1 MIDKLFPYT
10 GLLGALALIAAA
22 GSLYVLVQV
31 MRKASRPRIY
41 LLALGLAMLS
51 SLFYGW
57 STEYWFSVVK
67 LDRTEEMQ
75 KALADQKKAEAEALA
90 QERAEAAERGEEV
103 GTDAVAPPKKTGAL
117 AAGMTFAEDS
127 PDDLKQGGYSDATPT
142 WREGGK
148 KVRTLPSATNNL
160 AGARGTN
167 HLAGARGTNHLAGAR
182 GTNHLA
188 GVGGTNHLGGAGDDS
203 ASLDADE
210 EAEKEKAEQLAKEGA
225 AENNAIY
232 LKGPQ
237 LRVVNQIHRL
247 SGMAINL
254 LLIAVLM
261 TILWNYVVTFN
272 APWNTW
278 WPLPLSGEAIDAFS
292 PKRPTQ
298 ALRPG
303 DKPYAP
309 PEVFLGRAL
318 RKGENVIYFGQ
329 RPIWESMPAVPRLS
343 LFIPWFGDHADTVWP
358 KTQAYLLLRWQALV
372 RMLARGARFAL
383 NHWNRIAPSWHRR
396 VQATTRFLER
406 MDDRVQTILGDG
418 SRFFAQLTATLKR
431 RSLAPGMETAGAAA
445 RQSLPQRL
453 ACAGRS
459 LWQGTAALALT
470 LALALARLGLRLWQD
485 RGAWVQRLERLAQWM
500 DDREAHLFRV
510 LPHVLERLGQWAR
523 MLLRVLGVVGRWL
536 GNGAITWPPQLV
548 RYVRLLRRGERQITF
563 VEIPLWRVP
572 IIRYGGSK
580 LPTGSE
586 FAFDAAWFGRYVPI
600 MSGDAPCR
608 EMLKDMADIMSE
620 RRQSGA
626 VAKRTLLIVWDRDE
640 VIDDALQTHLAQLA
654 EEGNLSILTWQ
665 RGP

>member
-10 GLLGALALIAAA
+10 GLLGALALIAWA

-57 STEYWFSVVK
+57 STKYWFSVVR
-67 LDRTEEMQ
+67 LDRTEEIA
-75 KALADQKKAEAEALA
+75 KAQADQKKADADERAR
-90 QERAEAAERGEEV
+90 ERAEAAERGEEV
-103 GTDAVAPPKKTGAL
+103 GTDEGAPLPKSDAL
-117 AAGMTFAEDS
+117 ATGLTFVQDS

-142 WREGGK
+142 WRETGK
-148 KVRTLPSATNNL
+148 KVRTRPSATNHP

-167 HLAGARGTNHLAGAR
+167 QVAKVRGTNQVDGAGA
-182 GTNHLA
+182 
-188 GVGGTNHLGGAGDDS
+188 DS
-203 ASLDADE
+203 ASFDSDE
-210 EAEKEKAEQLAKEGA
+210 AAENEKAEQLAKEGA
-225 AENNAIY
+225 EEINAIY

-247 SGMAINL
+247 SAMAIDL

-303 DKPYAP
+303 DEPYAP

-358 KTQAYLLLRWQALV
+358 QTQTYLLLRWKALV
-372 RMLARGARFAL
+372 RMLGRGARFAL
-383 NHWNRIAPSWHRR
+383 AHWNRIAPSWHRR
-396 VQATTRFLER
+396 VQATTLFLER
-406 MDDRVQTILGDG
+406 MDDRVQLILGDL
-418 SRFFAQLTATLKR
+418 SRFSAQLTATLKR
-431 RSLAPGMETAGAAA
+431 RSLTPGLEAAGAAA
-445 RQSLPQRL
+445 SQPLPQRL

-459 LWQGTAALALT
+459 LWKGTVALALT
-470 LALALARLGLRLWQD
+470 LALALARLGLRLWQN

-548 RYVRLLRRGERQITF
+548 RYVRLLRRGERKITF

-572 IIRYGGSK
+572 IIRYGGAK

-586 FAFDAAWFGRYVPI
+586 FAFDAAWFSRYVPI
-600 MSGDAPCR
+600 INGDAPCR

-640 VIDDALQTHLAQLA
+640 VIDDALQAHLAQLA

>member
-1 MIDKLFPYT
+1 MIDTLFPYT
-10 GLLGALALIAAA
+10 GLLGALALIAWA

-41 LLALGLAMLS
+41 LLALGLAILS

-57 STEYWFSVVK
+57 STEHWFSVVR
-67 LDRTEEMQ
+67 LDRTEEIA
-75 KALADQKKAEAEALA
+75 KAQADQKKKEADERAR
-90 QERAEAAERGEEV
+90 ERAEAAERGEEV
-103 GTDAVAPPKKTGAL
+103 GTDEGAPLPKSNAL
-117 AAGMTFAEDS
+117 ATGLTFVQDS

-142 WREGGK
+142 YLETGK
-148 KVRTLPSATNNL
+148 KVRTRPSATNHP

-167 HLAGARGTNHLAGAR
+167 HVAK
-182 GTNHLA
+182 
-188 GVGGTNHLGGAGDDS
+188 VGGTNHVGGAGADS
-203 ASLDADE
+203 APFDSDAA
-210 EAEKEKAEQLAKEGA
+210 AENEKAEQSAKEGQ
-225 AENNAIY
+225 AEINAIY

-247 SGMAINL
+247 SGMAIDL

-298 ALRPG
+298 MLRPG
-303 DKPYAP
+303 DEPYAP

-358 KTQAYLLLRWQALV
+358 KTQTYLLLRWKALV
-372 RMLARGARFAL
+372 RMLGRGARFASGQ
-383 NHWNRIAPSWHRR
+383 WNRIAPSWHRR

-406 MDDRVQTILGDG
+406 MDDRVQLILGDL
-418 SRFFAQLTATLKR
+418 SRFSARLTATLKR

-445 RQSLPQRL
+445 RQPLPQRL
-453 ACAGRS
+453 VCAGRS
-459 LWQGTAALALT
+459 LLKGTVALALT
-470 LALALARLGLRLWQD
+470 LARLGLRLWQN
-485 RGAWVQRLERLAQWM
+485 RGAWVQRMERLAQRM

-510 LPHVLERLGQWAR
+510 LPHVLDRLGRWAR
-523 MLLRVLGVVGRWL
+523 MLLRVLVVVGRWL
-536 GNGAITWPPQLV
+536 GNGAITWLPQWV
-548 RYVRLLRRGERQITF
+548 RYVRLLCRGERKITF

-572 IIRYGGSK
+572 IIRYGGAK

-586 FAFDAAWFGRYVPI
+586 FAFDAAWFGRYIPI

-665 RGP
+665 RGPTR

>member
-1 MIDKLFPYT
+1 
-10 GLLGALALIAAA
+10 
-22 GSLYVLVQV
+22 
-31 MRKASRPRIY
+31 
-41 LLALGLAMLS
+41 
-51 SLFYGW
+51 
-57 STEYWFSVVK
+57 
-67 LDRTEEMQ
+67 
-75 KALADQKKAEAEALA
+75 
-90 QERAEAAERGEEV
+90 
-103 GTDAVAPPKKTGAL
+103 
-117 AAGMTFAEDS
+117 
-127 PDDLKQGGYSDATPT
+127 
-142 WREGGK
+142 
-148 KVRTLPSATNNL
+148 
-160 AGARGTN
+160 
-167 HLAGARGTNHLAGAR
+167 
-182 GTNHLA
+182 
-188 GVGGTNHLGGAGDDS
+188 
-203 ASLDADE
+203 
-210 EAEKEKAEQLAKEGA
+210 
-225 AENNAIY
+225 
-232 LKGPQ
+232 
-237 LRVVNQIHRL
+237 
-247 SGMAINL
+247 MAIDL

-292 PKRPTQ
+292 PKRPMQ

-303 DKPYAP
+303 DEPYAP

-343 LFIPWFGDHADTVWP
+343 LFIPWCGDHADTVWP
-358 KTQAYLLLRWQALV
+358 KTQTYLLLRWQALV
-372 RMLARGARFAL
+372 RMLGRGARFASGQ
-383 NHWNRIAPSWHRR
+383 WNRIAPSWHRR

-406 MDDRVQTILGDG
+406 MDDRVQLILGDL
-418 SRFFAQLTATLKR
+418 SRFSARLTATLKR
-431 RSLAPGMETAGAAA
+431 RSRAPGMGSAA
-445 RQSLPQRL
+445 RQPLPQRL
-453 ACAGRS
+453 VCAGRS
-459 LWQGTAALALT
+459 LLKGSVALALT
-470 LALALARLGLRLWQD
+470 LAMALARQGLRLWQD

-510 LPHVLERLGQWAR
+510 LPRALARLGLWTR

-548 RYVRLLRRGERQITF
+548 RYVRLLRRGERKITF

-572 IIRYGGSK
+572 IIRYGGAK

-640 VIDDALQTHLAQLA
+640 VIDDALQTQLAQLA